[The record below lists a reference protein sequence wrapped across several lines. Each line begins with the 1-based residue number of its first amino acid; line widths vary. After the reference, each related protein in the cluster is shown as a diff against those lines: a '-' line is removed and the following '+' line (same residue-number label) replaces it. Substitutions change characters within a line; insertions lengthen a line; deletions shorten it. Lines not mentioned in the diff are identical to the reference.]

1 MAQIGKERWGQY
13 KRNVLSILRDHPEG
27 LHWKVLFAELDNI
40 MPPNEFENDSYESSG
55 QRRRPYIVRFST
67 IALVKAGWLIKDKG
81 YWSITQEGKE
91 ALKTY
96 KTSEEIQKQSGL
108 LYNEWRS
115 NQPEDEEDPAQN
127 SEIEMVVSTEEAEDT
142 AMEIISQYLGKMDP
156 YQFQNLIG
164 ALLEGMGYHVSW
176 IAPPGKDG
184 GMDIIASQDPLGA
197 TGNRIKVQVKRRAD
211 KAGADSVRSFLGVL
225 SNDDIGIYIC
235 TGGFSSDA
243 ERAARES
250 ENKRLTLIDD
260 KGLFSLWARYYEKL
274 PQAKRALMPI
284 KPIYYLELPN

>member
-13 KRNVLSILRDHPEG
+13 KRNVLSILCDHPEG

-96 KTSEEIQKQSGL
+96 KTSDEIQKQAGL

-115 NQPEDEEDPAQN
+115 NRPEDEADPAQN

-142 AMEIISQYLGKMDP
+142 AMEIISRYMGKMDP
-156 YQFQNLIG
+156 YQFQNLVG
-164 ALLEGMGYHVSW
+164 ALLEGMDYHVSW

-184 GMDIIASQDPLGA
+184 GMDIIAFQDPLGA

-260 KGLFSLWARYYEKL
+260 KGLLSLWARYYEKL
-274 PQAKRALMPI
+274 PQAKRVLMPI